1 MSSLKEIENAF
12 DEISKDQSFWDE
24 LILLQKDFVG
34 RPTPIYFAKN
44 LSQKLN
50 QNIWIKRED
59 LAHTGAHKINNALG
73 QGLLAK
79 KLGKKRIIAE
89 TGAGQH
95 GVATA
100 TVCAMLNLEC
110 IVYMGEEDI
119 KRQSPNVYRM
129 EMLGAKVE
137 SVKSGSRTLKDAVNE
152 AIRDW
157 VTNVENSYYIIGS
170 AVGPHPYPYI
180 VREFQSVL
188 GVESRSQIL
197 EKTGNLPDY
206 VVACVGGGSNAI
218 GIFSGFMDDTSVELI
233 GVEASGEGVETKKH
247 AATMTKGSPG
257 ILHGSLSYV
266 LQDEYGQIQ
275 EALYLLV

>member
-12 DEISKDQSFWDE
+12 DEISKDQYFWDE

-137 SVKSGSRTLKDAVNE
+137 SVKRSIN
-152 AIRDW
+152 
-157 VTNVENSYYIIGS
+157 II
-170 AVGPHPYPYI
+170 
-180 VREFQSVL
+180 FFL
-188 GVESRSQIL
+188 
-197 EKTGNLPDY
+197 
-206 VVACVGGGSNAI
+206 
-218 GIFSGFMDDTSVELI
+218 
-233 GVEASGEGVETKKH
+233 
-247 AATMTKGSPG
+247 
-257 ILHGSLSYV
+257 
-266 LQDEYGQIQ
+266 
-275 EALYLLV
+275 